1 MGKKFVRA
9 HKNKDRIKRIQD
21 HGIGIHG
28 SFIVG
33 LDGDDDSVFD
43 QQYEF
48 IIHTRLEAFLI
59 SVLTPFPGTHLAR
72 RMEAEGRILSKDWS
86 KYDMSTV
93 VYQPK
98 NFTPE
103 MLQVRYNELNH
114 ALYSVGSIARR
125 TLKPHKNML
134 LFVHQ
139 NFGFRNAWHSLK
151 RAQLAEGQT

>member
-1 MGKKFVRA
+1 
-9 HKNKDRIKRIQD
+9 
-21 HGIGIHG
+21 
-28 SFIVG
+28 
-33 LDGDDDSVFD
+33 
-43 QQYEF
+43 
-48 IIHTRLEAFLI
+48 
-59 SVLTPFPGTHLAR
+59 
-72 RMEAEGRILSKDWS
+72 
-86 KYDMSTV
+86 MSTV